1 MTATWKKNFRK
12 NFWIWNSFF
21 PCNFQN
27 KNNFPALTDT
37 MISQLK
43 WKIISSVWIF
53 PKHFITK
60 TVLFLKIRSAKSL
73 LPCPSAL
80 KDWDSCNA
88 LGVFSANRSEQFHS
102 GKFILKMNLKDN
114 GRSWFGFQVSYQ
126 PRKTNFHHQNSYL
139 QSGFKSSASLLYAYS
154 ESWIEVCPSFF
165 FDQRQGDRDFQFKSD
180 HMRKIFRSVLHGLLW
195 AYALRQALSS
205 ENLQGASLSR
215 ISFSNEDRQDY
226 RQMESNSSPS
236 SRPEST
242 PEMVGLTTET
252 CVTPS
257 VR

>member
-1 MTATWKKNFRK
+1 MRNGKSHIKISFRLRFFVREWRCDCDFPSDSLLSKSFFCFWTKNLFEFCSAKPLRPSPLPSKIDMDATPSQRSLPTAMSYFTQENSFWK
-12 NFWIWNSFF
+12 WIW
-21 PCNFQN
+21 
-27 KNNFPALTDT
+27 KT
-37 MISQLK
+37 MGEVDLDFK
-43 WKIISSVWIF
+43 W
-53 PKHFITK
+53 
-60 TVLFLKIRSAKSL
+60 
-73 LPCPSAL
+73 
-80 KDWDSCNA
+80 
-88 LGVFSANRSEQFHS
+88 AN
-102 GKFILKMNLKDN
+102 
-114 GRSWFGFQVSYQ
+114 
-126 PRKTNFHHQNSYL
+126 
-139 QSGFKSSASLLYAYS
+139 AYS

-165 FDQRQGDRDFQFKSD
+165 FDQRQGDCDFQFKSD